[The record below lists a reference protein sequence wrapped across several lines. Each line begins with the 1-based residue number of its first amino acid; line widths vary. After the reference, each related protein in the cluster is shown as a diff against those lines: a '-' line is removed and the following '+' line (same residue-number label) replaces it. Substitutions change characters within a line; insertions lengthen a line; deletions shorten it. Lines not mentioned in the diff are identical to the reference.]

1 MSRSANRFNIRGCL
15 LIGLMPIFG
24 ILFSPSVC
32 GSQTVLEELRGRYRL
47 VYDSTFIWPDGEGG
61 FDYVRRF
68 ISDVI
73 LAEKGKDV
81 LSRPATPVLEKE
93 DTIEITAYTTL
104 PSGEIHYAD
113 STDLVT
119 RTFPDGARR
128 IFVNFRQPEPGA
140 TLHFEWILISKK
152 VNIAGKRF
160 LGRTVAVDSAVIII
174 TVPETW
180 IFNFAV
186 SPAFSAREEKLTE
199 RMDDGPARVSYFW
212 IAANLGALRMEEFS
226 PPVHRM
232 INCVYFSLSLD
243 AGWPDP
249 ELHKVSWAKVAKLY
263 YSEIEDFIKESS
275 SIDRVVD
282 SLGVLVFNDRE
293 AAEAAFDWARG
304 NFIPQY
310 PDLSLSKRLDEV
322 IERGRG
328 TRAEEAA
335 ILYAILQKLA
345 VPCAPYLAASHDAG
359 DPMPELPGLFWFDRV
374 LVACFLD
381 GDTIWTD
388 PSYPAVELGILPF
401 EDQNVPVLR
410 LDEATGEFASTPD
423 IDYHDN
429 AKAIHLRLDIDS
441 SGALYGEATE
451 IYSGALIAEISSY
464 IFSLEE
470 EQRKEPWERKLAKSF
485 PGVKLIRFVSIP
497 PVSAGEAYRVGYT
510 FTTGPIIR
518 PFARRAYIPMD
529 LLGRWEDLPGL
540 PSGNRQF
547 PIELR
552 RPRFEFERIT
562 LNISPALEVEYIPRN
577 FSMNSHIGEIY
588 SVARKDGNTMTI
600 TRGFGL
606 KRSKLPVS
614 AYKSLRRFFNAA
626 RAEADKQIILRRID

>member
-1 MSRSANRFNIRGCL
+1 MSRSADRFFIRRRL
-15 LIGLMPIFG
+15 LACFLPILGFFF
-24 ILFSPSVC
+24 LPSVC
-32 GSQTVLEELRGRYRL
+32 GSQSVFEELRGRYRL
-47 VYDSTFIWPDGEGG
+47 VYDSTFIWPDGKGG

-68 ISDVI
+68 ISEVV
-73 LAEKGKDV
+73 LAEDGRGV
-81 LSRPATPVLEKE
+81 LSRPATPILKKE
-93 DTIEITAYTTL
+93 DEIGITAYTVL

-119 RTFPDGARR
+119 RTFPGDARR

-140 TLHFEWILISKK
+140 MLHFEWTLISKK
-152 VNIAGKRF
+152 ANISGKRF
-160 LGRTVAVDSAVIII
+160 LGRTVGVDSAIIII

-180 IFNFAV
+180 VFNFAI
-186 SPAFSAREEKLTE
+186 SPELAVREARLRE
-199 RMDDGPARVSYFW
+199 RLVDGPARVSYSW
-212 IAANLGALRMEEFS
+212 AATNLGPLNIEEFS

-232 INCVYFSLSLD
+232 IYCVYFSLSLD
-243 AGWPDP
+243 VGWPDP
-249 ELHKVSWAKVAKLY
+249 ELQKVSWAKIAKLY
-263 YSEIEDFIKESS
+263 YTELQDFIKESS
-275 SIDRVVD
+275 SIDRIVD
-282 SLGVLVFNDRE
+282 SLDALVSDDRE
-293 AAEAAFDWARG
+293 AAEAAFDWVRG

-310 PDLSLSKRLDEV
+310 PGISFSKRLDEV

-328 TRAEEAA
+328 TRAEGAA
-335 ILYAILQKLA
+335 ILYAILQKL
-345 VPCAPYLAASHDAG
+345 VIPCAPYLAASHDTG
-359 DPMPELPGLFWFDRV
+359 DPMPDLPGLFWFDRV

-388 PSYPAVELGILPF
+388 PSYPAIELGILPF
-401 EDQNVPVLR
+401 EDQNIPVLR
-410 LDEATGEFASTPD
+410 LDEATAEFASTPD

-429 AKAIHLRLDIDS
+429 GKAIHLKLDIDS

-464 IFSLEE
+464 MFSLEE
-470 EQRKEPWERKLAKSF
+470 EQRKMPWERKLAKSF
-485 PGVKLIRFVSIP
+485 PGVKLLRFVSIP
-497 PVSAGEAYRVGYT
+497 PVAEGEAYRVGYT

-529 LLGRWEDLPGL
+529 LLGRWEDLPAL
-540 PSGNRQF
+540 PPGSRQF

-562 LNISPALEVEYIPRN
+562 LNISPALEVEYIPKN
-577 FSMNSHIGEIY
+577 FSMNSYIGEIY
-588 SVARKDGNTMTI
+588 SVARKDENTITI

-606 KRSKLPVS
+606 KRSKLPLS

-626 RAEADKQIILRRID
+626 RTEADKQIILRRID